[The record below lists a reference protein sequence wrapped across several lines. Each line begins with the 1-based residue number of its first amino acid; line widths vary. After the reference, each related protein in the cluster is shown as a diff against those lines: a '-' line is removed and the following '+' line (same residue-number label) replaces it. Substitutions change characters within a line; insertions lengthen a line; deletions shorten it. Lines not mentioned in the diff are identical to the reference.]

1 MNTLICIDP
10 GQSGGLAV
18 KYDGQPV
25 QTFPMPPTEGDLLC
39 LLRQLSADPAST
51 LAVVEEVSGFVG
63 KAQPGSSAFKFG
75 RGFGFALGCIQALG
89 VRLELVRPAKWQKP
103 LGLGTAST
111 CASKVEWKNKL
122 KARAQQ
128 LFPGIRVTL
137 KTADALLILDYA
149 LRFSTSRPV
158 DVGRVIEKSPVTL

>member
-1 MNTLICIDP
+1 MKTIISIDP
-10 GQSGGLAV
+10 RQSGGLAV
-18 KYDGQPV
+18 KHDGQPV

-39 LLRQLSADPAST
+39 LLRQLAADPANT

-75 RGFGFALGCIQALG
+75 RGFGFVLGCIQALG
-89 VRLELVRPAKWQKP
+89 VRLELVRPSKWQKP

-122 KARAQQ
+122 KAHAQR
-128 LFPGIRVTL
+128 LYPALKVTL
-137 KTADALLILDYA
+137 ATADALLILDFA
-149 LRFSTSRPV
+149 LRSSANRSAETGELSKSRP
-158 DVGRVIEKSPVTL
+158 